1 MKRRISYPLYRVI
14 KALVRLFYGKMEVVG
29 AENLPQEPCI
39 IVGNHTQMNGPI
51 CCELFMPVKRCTWC
65 AGEMMSWSECAA
77 YAYRDF
83 WSRKPKRV
91 RWLYKIVSYL
101 IVPIAVVVFRNADTV
116 PVYHDN
122 RVLTTFRTT
131 VQKLQEG
138 SSVVIFPEHD
148 VPGNHILYEFQE
160 RFVDVARLYCKK
172 DKRTG
177 VSFVPMYIA
186 PDLKKI
192 VFGSPMEF
200 DPAADRDEE
209 RRRICAGLFDAIT
222 DLAVQLPRHRVVPY
236 RNIPRK
242 LYPYN
247 KP

>member
-1 MKRRISYPLYRVI
+1 MKRRISYPIYLLI
-14 KALVRLFYGKMEVVG
+14 KALVRLFYGKMSVEG
-29 AENLPQEPCI
+29 AENLPEGPCI

-51 CCELFMPVKRCTWC
+51 CCELFLPVQRYTWC
-65 AGEMMSWSECAA
+65 AGEMMSWRDCAG

-91 RWLYKIVSYL
+91 RWLFKIASCL
-101 IVPIAVVVFRNADTV
+101 IVPIAVVVFRNADTI
-116 PVYHDN
+116 PVYHDQ
-122 RVLTTFRTT
+122 RILTTFRTT

-148 VPGNHILYEFQE
+148 VPGNHILYEFQQ

-172 DKRTG
+172 SKQDI
-177 VSFVPMYIA
+177 SFVPMYIA
-186 PDLKKI
+186 PDLRKI
-192 VFGSPMEF
+192 VFGAPIPF
-200 DPAADRDEE
+200 DPTADRDAE
-209 RRRICAGLFDAIT
+209 RERICHGLFDSIT
-222 DLAVQLPRHRVVPY
+222 QMAVALPRHRVVPY
-236 RNIPRK
+236 RNMPRK